1 VSEYAP
7 KYITLKIH
15 PDKIRDIIGP
25 GGKVIREMTAEY
37 ESKIDVE
44 DDGTIKIF
52 SSNADQGKALVR
64 HIEEITA
71 MPEVG
76 KVYEGIVRTVK
87 DFGAFVQILPGTDG
101 MVHISEL
108 KKERVGKVTDVLN
121 EGDKVRVKVLDI
133 DNRGRIRLSRKAA
146 LEEGEE

>member
-1 VSEYAP
+1 
-7 KYITLKIH
+7 
-15 PDKIRDIIGP
+15 
-25 GGKVIREMTAEY
+25 
-37 ESKIDVE
+37 
-44 DDGTIKIF
+44 
-52 SSNADQGKALVR
+52 
-64 HIEEITA
+64 
-71 MPEVG
+71 
-76 KVYEGIVRTVK
+76 
-87 DFGAFVQILPGTDG
+87 